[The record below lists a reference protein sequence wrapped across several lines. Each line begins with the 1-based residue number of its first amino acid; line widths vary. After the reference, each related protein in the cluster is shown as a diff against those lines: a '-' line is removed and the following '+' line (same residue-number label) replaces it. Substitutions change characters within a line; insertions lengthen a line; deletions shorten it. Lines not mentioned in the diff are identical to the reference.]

1 MSAAIKRRLSRLEDA
16 DHRPGPEEAERQREE
31 ERKRIREQAEHVNR
45 CRERGM
51 AALFEI
57 AENGDVFCAHDRKP
71 VTDWHQTGAEQFY
84 WMEVEW
90 GGSGLVHDEEAQV
103 FYTPSGEL
111 ALSRECVDLQNLMGP
126 AREEAWRGEG
136 A

>member
-1 MSAAIKRRLSRLEDA
+1 MWTQDA
-16 DHRPGPEEAERQREE
+16 REREE
-31 ERKRIREQAEHVNR
+31 EREVERKRIREKAEHANR
-45 CRERGM
+45 CRWGDKVGRCP
-51 AALFEI
+51 LFEI
-57 AENGDVFCAHDRKP
+57 GEHGNVFCTHDEKP
-71 VTDWHQTGAEQFY
+71 VTDARQILAEHFY

-90 GGSGLVHDEEAQV
+90 GGPGLVHDEEAQA